1 MNEKLILFNIVYF
14 LVIFL
19 AEFIWSGYLI
29 FIVLKIIRKNEL
41 IFKRNFFLFIL
52 YSAILSLAVSWGF
65 DYTVN
70 NIETVQGIWYGLGRL
85 QKIGLLLVPTF
96 ILMYVYFYLTSVLFK
111 LKANQTL
118 LLVLVLGLANSPWR
132 IFLS

>member
-29 FIVLKIIRKNEL
+29 FIVLKIVRKNEL

-65 DYTVN
+65 DYAVN

-132 IFLS
+132 ILLS